1 MSLMFSTCSSL
12 LLPQQVE
19 NVLIIFHV
27 FSGRRSGLRRFCFF
41 FQNQKKFP
49 IVWFQLL
56 GGFPA
61 NIGYQS
67 TNCMSAFGLLQLN
80 ALVAFD
86 FLTCILS
93 SATAACAYV
102 FKGTLILSTL
112 GRRRREKEKKRKLSW
127 SFFFLEGS
135 WFVFFLG
142 EKS

>member
-1 MSLMFSTCSSL
+1 MESLICFSTAQDES
-12 LLPQQVE
+12 
-19 NVLIIFHV
+19 HV
-27 FSGRRSGLRRFCFF
+27 FYMQQFATSTASGKCFDNFPCFQWKKVWFEEILFF

-67 TNCMSAFGLLQLN
+67 TNRMSAFGLLQLN

-86 FLTCILS
+86 FLTCTLS

-112 GRRRREKEKKRKLSW
+112 GRRRKLSW
-127 SFFFLEGS
+127 SFFFWRGVDL
-135 WFVFFLG
+135 FF
-142 EKS
+142 SS